1 MKTYTK
7 KDFHNPEKLTCQ
19 QVGEEYRLLLPEEVD
34 GRFGNDANN
43 GESYHKNV
51 PQWLSSSCSYTGWT
65 YRVTLATPLPD
76 GTALTSNECC
86 WADDAVQLEPQEEW
100 AAEKAAF
107 AAGKVIE
114 VSTASGLHWVETIR
128 PEWSKHLQYR
138 IKPEPQK
145 LNVYCA
151 GPMSCYADYNFP
163 AFFAASEFL
172 EQQGYTSINPAQ
184 LDIDAGYPLER
195 LKLLTPEEFQEFLKG
210 AMKRDLEAIQS
221 CDALVLLPGWES
233 SKGARAERA
242 VAEWAGLRVG
252 YLWSERGDG
261 FRLTWGDDTP
271 NPEWEP
277 QSDPDGWIPHT
288 PGDPMPCDGDAL
300 VDYRMRVKQA
310 DFPSSARYIDWGIC
324 DGISAAEIIAW
335 RPHQSQPKQPYSSD
349 ERAEWDVDAQHTNSE
364 YTDAPYDAIDIK
376 FHPNDPKGAA
386 GAKKVPM
393 WLLPPYALQQT
404 AWVHKLGAS
413 KYQPYNWRDTG
424 VCATTYISAI
434 MRHLDAWRDGEDID
448 PESGV
453 THLAHIAASC
463 NILMDANKC
472 DKLIDD
478 RRKQP

>member
-145 LNVYCA
+145 LKVYCA
-151 GPMSCYADYNFP
+151 GPMSGHVDYNFP

-172 EQQGYTSINPAQ
+172 EQQGYAAINPAQ

-221 CDALVLLPGWES
+221 CDALVLLPGWEK

-252 YLWSERGDG
+252 YLWMETGDG
-261 FRLTWGDDTP
+261 LRLTWEEERQYD
-271 NPEWEP
+271 P
-277 QSDPDGWIPHT
+277 QKPQPDPDGWIPHV
-288 PGDPMPCDGDAL
+288 PSDLMPCDGDAV
-300 VDYRMRVKQA
+300 VDVKFNCGKVNVGNVA
-310 DFPSSARYIDWGIC
+310 SYWGWWSGDRDYNI
-324 DGISAAEIIAW
+324 AAW

-349 ERAEWDVDAQHTNSE
+349 ERAEWDTWERISMSPP
-364 YTDAPYDAIDIK
+364 APTEAK

-386 GAKKVPM
+386 GAKKAPM